1 MLTMVL
7 GESLNGIQEVS
18 GSIPLI
24 STKGYAK
31 RLVFVRKQAF
41 SLFYDE
47 IGISLP
53 SQSLPRGGVPCERP
67 PFFVSQVGTNLNW
80 KNMSHQSFHNSNT
93 SYSGGLIKS
102 CATFFIMSI

>member
-1 MLTMVL
+1 M
-7 GESLNGIQEVS
+7 NGIQEVS

-47 IGISLP
+47 IGTSLP
-53 SQSLPRGGVPCERP
+53 SQHSPRGAFRVNAPL
-67 PFFVSQVGTNLNW
+67 FVSQVGTN
-80 KNMSHQSFHNSNT
+80 
-93 SYSGGLIKS
+93 
-102 CATFFIMSI
+102 FIITLMHVF